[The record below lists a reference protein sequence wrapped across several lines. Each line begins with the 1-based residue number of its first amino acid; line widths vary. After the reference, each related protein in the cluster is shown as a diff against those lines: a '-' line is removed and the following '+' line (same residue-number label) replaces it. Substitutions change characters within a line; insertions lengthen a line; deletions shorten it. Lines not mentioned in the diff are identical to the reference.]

1 MRVSPMSRVMFINI
15 ATYSI
20 SISSATFKIFIAD
33 DFTLNGKSTSLESV
47 VKSSKMIH
55 GVF

>member
-1 MRVSPMSRVMFINI
+1 MSRVMFINI

-47 VKSSKMIH
+47 VKSSKMIQ